1 MESLIQTTPAAP
13 QRTTMNGKPV
23 ITVPVKTV
31 LNLDS
36 GFKPKLLCDGP
47 TFSMGDA
54 CVYNCS
60 FCYVPSQLLKLDRV
74 RGALQSRGIRH
85 EDAVIRRANAL
96 EILRGQLV
104 HPNGTSRF
112 PNSADTRVVYASPL
126 VDVAGNMELVRETV
140 AACKLILQHTHW
152 QIRLL
157 SKSHLL
163 PKVATMLC
171 EEVFNDVPWPVT
183 AADIR
188 ARMIFGVSTGT
199 LDDDL
204 AAAFEDGTALVSK
217 RIESLHWLQDFGFR
231 TFGMV
236 CPSLPLTSR
245 ADYYAFAA
253 EAWAA
258 LRAWKCENVWAEV
271 INVRG
276 ESMERTGT
284 ALERHGY
291 QAEAALLRHVSTDRL
306 AWEEYNRETF
316 LAHRAALK
324 DYPGKLRYLTYVSE
338 STRSWWEGQ
347 KAKGAVIL

>member
-1 MESLIQTTPAAP
+1 MEQVTTPPPAS

-23 ITVPVKTV
+23 FTVPVKTV

-74 RGALQSRGIRH
+74 RGVLQGRGIRH

-96 EILRGQLV
+96 EILRSQLV
-104 HPNGTSRF
+104 NPDGTSRF

-152 QIRLL
+152 HIRLL

-163 PKVATMLC
+163 PKIATLLC

-199 LDDDL
+199 FDDNL

-217 RIESLHWLQDFGFR
+217 RIESLKWLQDFGFR

-236 CPSLPLTSR
+236 CPSLPLPSR
-245 ADYYAFAA
+245 VEYYAFAL

-258 LRAWKCENVWAEV
+258 LRAWKCEHVWAEV

-276 ESMERTGT
+276 ESMDRTVA

-291 QAEAALLRHVSTDRL
+291 LAEAKLLHHVSTDRV

-316 LAHRAALK
+316 LAHQAALK
-324 DYPGKLRYLTYVSE
+324 EHVGKLRYLTYVTDA
-338 STRSWWEGQ
+338 TRGWWEGHVL
-347 KAKGAVIL
+347 KGAVIL